1 MWHGS
6 LDNGMRVVLLP
17 DEGPDVAAAY
27 LWLNVGSGDEPPGL
41 AGAAHFI
48 EHMVFKGTAR
58 FGVGECA
65 AAIEGMGG
73 DLNAWTSHD
82 ETVFHATVGGK
93 FTAEAVGVLAEMMR
107 HARFPEDELERE
119 RKVVLEEIRGGE
131 DDVGQVVGEALA
143 AAAWPNHPYGRPVIG
158 TVASVRQLD
167 RERLLAF
174 YRRHYVP
181 SNACLAVAGHF
192 DLDALRAVLPRLF
205 SDGPPAPERTRG
217 GRAQVVGGQARRV
230 RRRFDTHVVQFG
242 FGAPA
247 ITDPDAPTWDVMAAA
262 LGGGS
267 ASPLVSTLRALPGCL
282 DVRADYDGEALG
294 GLFVVDAHVS
304 PDAGSRTLDA
314 ASEVLAAA
322 AQGGL
327 SRADLARARADLAA
341 ERRFGR
347 QTVDGRAHAACYYLE
362 HFGDPNAWRAYD
374 ARIAAVSD
382 EDVHAAA
389 RNLVPERA
397 VTLTLGAAGKVAPAW
412 RPAPRARP
420 PAGVRREVLPGGMR
434 VLLEQDEG
442 SIAAIRIVGLGG
454 QLTERRGLAGR
465 AALWMRTVAR
475 GAGGLNAESL
485 GRAVS
490 NLGGSLGASGGRS
503 SQGLRADLPAENF
516 PAGLELLLHT
526 LQAPTFA
533 ESELEQARAAL
544 REDLAARDDDP
555 GDRLE
560 LAVWAAAFPNH
571 AWGLDPSGT
580 RGSLGKVTPGTLRRL
595 HEAWAQPQNLVV
607 AVSGEFDAEYA
618 LGRLRHV
625 ESQLGGGPALP
636 GPATPPPLPQA
647 RLSLRSARDQAHCMM
662 AWQGLTVAD
671 PDVGALDLLVE
682 ILGGQ
687 SGRLFLELREAEG
700 LAYSVGATSLDG
712 LVSGI
717 LTCSLATDPARLEEA
732 ERRLRAC
739 VAAVAAGDISAA
751 EVDRARASV
760 LGAAEAEMQTAG
772 VRAAEAAF
780 AELYGLDGTRYR
792 SVLRRAE
799 GVTHAHV
806 VALAARLLH
815 EPRIVGSLAPR

>member
-27 LWLNVGSGDEPPGL
+27 LWLNVGSGDEPEGL

-65 AAIEGMGG
+65 GAIEGMGG

-82 ETVFHATVGGK
+82 ETVFHATVSGGH
-93 FTAEAVGVLAEMMR
+93 TAEAVGVLAEMMR
-107 HARFPEDELERE
+107 HARFPAEELERE

-143 AAAWPNHPYGRPVIG
+143 AAAWPDHPYGRPVIG

-167 RERLLAF
+167 RARLLHF

-181 SNACLAVAGHF
+181 ANACLAVAGRF
-192 DLDALRAVLPRLF
+192 DEARVRAALPGLF
-205 SDGPPAPERTRG
+205 GGGPAAPERHRG
-217 GRAQVVGGQARRV
+217 GPALVHGGHSCRV

-247 ITDPDAPTWDVMAAA
+247 IAAADAPTWDVLATA

-294 GLFVVDAHVS
+294 GLFIVDAHVA
-304 PDAGSRTLDA
+304 PGAGARTLDA
-314 ASEVLAAA
+314 ASEVLATAA
-322 AQGGL
+322 SGGL
-327 SRADLARARADLAA
+327 SRAHIARARADLAA

-347 QTVDGRAHAACYYLE
+347 QTADGRAHAACYYLE
-362 HFGDPNAWRAYD
+362 HFGDPGAWRAYD
-374 ARIAAVSD
+374 ARLAAVTD
-382 EDVHAAA
+382 EAVHDVA
-389 RNLVPERA
+389 RTLVPERA
-397 VTLTLGAAGKVAPAW
+397 VTLTLGGGGKVAPPW
-412 RPAPRARP
+412 RPAPRRRPARE
-420 PAGVRREVLPGGMR
+420 VQRHVLPGGMR
-434 VLLEQDEG
+434 VLFEEDEG
-442 SIAAIRIVGLGG
+442 SIAAIRIVGVGG
-454 QLTERRGLAGR
+454 QLAETRGLAGR
-465 AALWMRTVAR
+465 AAMWMRTVAR
-475 GAGGLNAESL
+475 GASGLSGEAL

-526 LQAPTFA
+526 LLSPTF
-533 ESELEQARAAL
+533 EPTELDHARAAL
-544 REDLAARDDDP
+544 LEDLSARDDDP

-560 LAVWAAAFPNH
+560 LAVWAAAFPGH

-580 RGSLGKVTPGTLRRL
+580 VGSLKRISPATLRRL
-595 HEAWAQPQNLVV
+595 HAAWARPRNLVV
-607 AVSGEFDAEYA
+607 AISGEFDAEYA
-618 LGRLRHV
+618 LGRLRHL
-625 ESQLGGGPALP
+625 EGRLTAGPAF
-636 GPATPPPLPQA
+636 TPPVPPAPIPQG
-647 RLSLRSARDQAHCMM
+647 RLSLRSARDQAHCLM
-662 AWQGLTVAD
+662 AWEGLTVAD
-671 PDVGALDLLVE
+671 PEVGALDVLVE

-687 SGRLFLELREAEG
+687 AGRLFLELREAEG
-700 LAYSVGATSLDG
+700 LAYSVGASSLDG
-712 LVSGI
+712 LVAGM
-717 LTCSLATDPARLEEA
+717 LTCALATDPSRLDEA

-739 VAAVAAGDISAA
+739 VARVAGGDLPEA
-751 EVDRARASV
+751 EVERARAAL
-760 LGAAEAEMQTAG
+760 LGSAEAELQTVG

-780 AELYGLDGTRYR
+780 SELYGLDGTRYR
-792 SVLRRAE
+792 AVLRRAE
-799 GVTHAHV
+799 GVTRDQ
-806 VALAARLLH
+806 VAILAARLLQ
-815 EPRIVGSLAPR
+815 EPRLVGRLAPR